1 MDKAKNTFYEYEF
14 EDGDKCQ
21 MTLAFYILYQFK
33 TKNKALYERYNKVI
47 ANGVKD
53 EFDMLTVAYTAYCCA
68 NIDDLDNCMSETDFM
83 IKCGSDRISLREA
96 VEALVKPKKQ

>member
-1 MDKAKNTFYEYEF
+1 MDKAKNTFYEFQF

-21 MTLAFYILYQFK
+21 MTLAFYLLYQFK
-33 TKNKALYERYNKVI
+33 VKNKSLYERYNKVI

-53 EFDMLTVAYTAYCCA
+53 EFDMLTVAYTAYLCA

-83 IKCGSDRISLREA
+83 IKCGSDRISLRDA
-96 VEALVKPKKQ
+96 VEALIKPKKQ